1 MGNRACVVFFDLMY
15 VSPTVYLHWHGDA
28 VPAWL
33 DQLKVR
39 MEGRF
44 SDAGYAAARFI
55 GICHANIDGNLSLGV
70 SSNSLSLEDVTLPTR
85 MEHESPGNAG
95 IVVVDTSDFSWKAYG
110 GTLAA
115 NEGRQP

>member
-1 MGNRACVVFFDLMY
+1 MGNRACVVFFDTMY
-15 VSPTVYLHWHGDA
+15 ISPTVYLHWHGNA

-33 DQLKVR
+33 DQLKER

-70 SSNSLSLEDVTLPTR
+70 SSNSLSLEGLTLPKR
-85 MEHESPGNAG
+85 IVHDSPGDAG
-95 IVVVDTSDFSWKAYG
+95 IVVVDTSDFSWVAYG
-110 GTLAA
+110 GYLADF
-115 NEGRQP
+115 EGRRP